1 MESNTFSSDKGQKV
15 FSEIP
20 ASKSFKGKRAFADLL
35 HFNDED
41 QEESN
46 SKAFNPKKLKLCESN
61 NPENFQII
69 SILGDG
75 NCLYRAVMVGMGYAE
90 VHYDSLRS
98 LVCEYQRSNPSVF
111 DEHYFEEEEYNIT
124 REQYIQEISTGRRW
138 GGALEIACIVEILQ
152 VSINVFLRGNLE
164 QPMMEFHPNVEAN
177 SFVNLLYKPGANAH
191 YDTLLKVISI

>member
-20 ASKSFKGKRAFADLL
+20 SSKSFKGKRAFADLL

-41 QEESN
+41 QEDSN
-46 SKAFNPKKLKLCESN
+46 SKPFNFKKLKLCESN

-124 REQYIQEISTGRRW
+124 REQYIQEISTGKRW

-152 VSINVFLRGNLE
+152 VSIKIYKFIFISNT
-164 QPMMEFHPNVEAN
+164 EFNIKDNIKIHVCFKHKRKAN
-177 SFVNLLYKPGANAH
+177 KYK
-191 YDTLLKVISI
+191 